1 MKEPSE
7 RAHIPHA
14 STFWSQKYPD
24 VVTQKIYVK
33 KGDQKKNVTKI

>member
-24 VVTQKIYVK
+24 VVTQKNEA
-33 KGDQKKNVTKI
+33 GDKISEVYN